1 MIFFQEKKKK
11 KTNDILLKKRDKS
24 FLDFYVQSLI
34 LYQAN
39 NIISK
44 NVLQAFL
51 KEEFYSEK
59 NLKSCP

>member
-11 KTNDILLKKRDKS
+11 KNDILLKKRDKS

-34 LYQAN
+34 LYQVN

-44 NVLQAFL
+44 DVLQAFL